1 MKGAII
7 GSTGVGKS
15 TLFKLLTGTESK
27 TTTRGYVSGIGQAIL
42 YDRRVD
48 ELAKIYN
55 PEKITHASIEIH
67 DFDGFGKLWKEEKS
81 GEIVQTLNQYDVL
94 LHVTT
99 DISDFEEI
107 EYRLILADLRVV
119 EKRLE
124 NLKKVAT
131 DKEAIALFE
140 KLKSHLESEKPISSF
155 QFSEKE
161 RQIVQNFTFATA
173 IPRVV
178 IYNVMEGQE
187 PDEKFL
193 KTLKEKGI
201 PFNVSNLLLEVE
213 ALSLSEEEKEELI
226 KEYGFEPA
234 FEKIIENIKK
244 ALNII
249 TFLTAGEKEVRAWL
263 IRKGLTVK
271 EAAGKIHSDLERG
284 FVRAE
289 VIHFDEFIKI
299 GDMKKAKEMGLVR
312 MEGKDYVVRDGDI
325 VLIHSSI

>member
-15 TLFKLLTGTESK
+15 TLFKLLTGADS
-27 TTTRGYVSGIGQAIL
+27 RGGKGYIGGIGQAIL
-42 YDRRVD
+42 YDRRVE
-48 ELAKIYN
+48 ELSKIYN
-55 PEKITHASIEIH
+55 PGKKTHATFEIH
-67 DFDGFGKLWKEEKS
+67 DFEGFGKLWKEEKT
-81 GEIVQTLNQYDVL
+81 GEIVQMLNQYDVL

-99 DISDFEEI
+99 GQQDFEEI

-131 DKEAIALFE
+131 DKEAITLFE
-140 KLKSHLESEKPISSF
+140 KLREHLENEKPISTF
-155 QFSEKE
+155 PFSERE
-161 RQIVQNFTFATA
+161 RQYVQNFTFATA

-187 PDEKFL
+187 PDSSFIQH
-193 KTLKEKGI
+193 LKEKGLL
-201 PFNVSNLLLEVE
+201 FNVSNLMLEIE
-213 ALSLSEEEKEELI
+213 ALSLPEEERKELI

-289 VIHFDEFIKI
+289 VIHYDEFIKI
-299 GDMKKAKEMGLVR
+299 GDMKKAKEQGLVR
-312 MEGKDYVVRDGDI
+312 LEGKDYIVQDGDI
-325 VLIHSSI
+325 ILIRSSI